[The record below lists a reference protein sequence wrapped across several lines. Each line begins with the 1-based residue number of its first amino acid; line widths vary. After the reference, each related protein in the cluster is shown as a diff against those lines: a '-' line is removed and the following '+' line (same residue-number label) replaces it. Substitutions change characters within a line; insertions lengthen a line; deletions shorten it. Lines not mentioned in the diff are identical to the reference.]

1 MFFLQ
6 TNSKTHF
13 LERRP
18 RRRSGCAGL
27 EVAARG
33 GLVQH
38 RVADLVV
45 LVRAQLLPE
54 EQPEHGQVAL
64 RSDDTQN

>member
-1 MFFLQ
+1 MQKLLAFI
-6 TNSKTHF
+6 
-13 LERRP
+13 
-18 RRRSGCAGL
+18 GCAGL